1 MHYRLKSDD
10 DSIRNKVWRVSRAGE
25 RARENKKL
33 RYFLRFRVTNWQS
46 NKMNPPVNMGPQVIP
61 PHLSVSATTIPN
73 LVLIYQV
80 HLTSGKV
87 PKKEAFIMKNDIFQD
102 QFTL

>member
-1 MHYRLKSDD
+1 MHYHLKSDE
-10 DSIRNKVWRVSRAGE
+10 DSIRIKVWRVSRAGE

-46 NKMNPPVNMGPQVIP
+46 NKMSPPVNMSPQVIP
-61 PHLSVSATTIPN
+61 PHLSATTIPN

-87 PKKEAFIMKNDIFQD
+87 PKKEAFIVKNDIFQD